1 MLLRSI
7 GLTILVVILLG
18 LFLYSFY
25 NHFLIPNECSGESL
39 FLSNSSEYCIP
50 YSVNAVI
57 EGGSI
62 HSLNFTLL
70 NGKPFLTIWTENLT
84 ESGNRYLFSAI
95 TDTFAIHMSY
105 KSNATLDVMIMTNQ
119 QYVRWAESNETVLN
133 YVLSDINST
142 SSFWFNESEGCAAY
156 VMIIKSKNNVPFKI
170 SPDEQALYN
179 PTNYAT
185 GACA

>member
-1 MLLRSI
+1 MSLKLAGLSLLIVALLSI
-7 GLTILVVILLG
+7 
-18 LFLYSFY
+18 FAYSVY
-25 NHFLIPNECSGESL
+25 NHILILNECSGESL

-95 TDTFAIHMSY
+95 PDTFAIHMSY

-119 QYVRWAESNETVLN
+119 QYIRWADSNETVLN
-133 YVLSDINST
+133 YVLNDINST

-156 VMIIKSKNNVPFKI
+156 VMIIKSENNVPFRI
-170 SPDEQALYN
+170 SPDEQGLYN
-179 PTNYAT
+179 PTNYPT